1 MFCQVINFCTHLRQ
15 SGLEHDKHD
24 GRTNED
30 TKDSDADLV
39 GDVDVADLVGDV
51 VGDGDLV
58 GVVDVDLIGDVDKVE
73 AAVVDVRVPV
83 D

>member
-1 MFCQVINFCTHLRQ
+1 M
-15 SGLEHDKHD
+15 EHDKHD

-30 TKDSDADLV
+30 AKDGDADLV
-39 GDVDVADLVGDV
+39 GDVDVADLVDDV

>member
-1 MFCQVINFCTHLRQ
+1 M
-15 SGLEHDKHD
+15 EHDKHD

-30 TKDSDADLV
+30 AKDGDADLV
-39 GDVDVADLVGDV
+39 GDVDVAAL

-58 GVVDVDLIGDVDKVE
+58 DDVDVDLVGDVDQVE

>member
-1 MFCQVINFCTHLRQ
+1 M
-15 SGLEHDKHD
+15 EHDKHD

-30 TKDSDADLV
+30 AKDGDADLV
-39 GDVDVADLVGDV
+39 GNVDVAALVGDV
-51 VGDGDLV
+51 VIDGDLV